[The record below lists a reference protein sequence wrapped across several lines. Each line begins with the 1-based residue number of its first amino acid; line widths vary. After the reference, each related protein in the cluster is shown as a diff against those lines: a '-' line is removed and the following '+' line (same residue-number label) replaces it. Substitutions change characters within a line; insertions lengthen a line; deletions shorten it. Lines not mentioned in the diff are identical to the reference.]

1 MAPTGRKRASAETR
15 RRRRTERKTQYKKT
29 AVIKPKS
36 IKEATKIEDFPSN
49 SSTGCN
55 GCSKIDS
62 GLDFESVDISTSACS
77 TPKAERF
84 PDTGDSNMPT
94 SAEEAEDGIGLL
106 FAKETNRFLCSSRFR
121 ALLLLFTSSLK
132 CLFISY
138 DQDHLNNFKR

>member
-1 MAPTGRKRASAETR
+1 MAPTGRKRASEETRR

-62 GLDFESVDISTSACS
+62 GLDFETVDISTSACS

-84 PDTGDSNMPT
+84 RIPEIQTCPPAPRKQRMVSGCSLRRRPIAFFAPPDL
-94 SAEEAEDGIGLL
+94 EL
-106 FAKETNRFLCSSRFR
+106 FFFCS
-121 ALLLLFTSSLK
+121 L
-132 CLFISY
+132 
-138 DQDHLNNFKR
+138 QV